1 MLRFLLGIAVGA
13 ALSFGY
19 VTWGGAMFDVIGLP
33 DRLRGN
39 LVSTASDGTLY
50 ELQQD
55 AATRR
60 RALEV
65 FFDNQ
70 AALAARIDA
79 GAGHPFLSALHVRR
93 AAREAGQLHA
103 QWQAFDVALEKPA
116 LRQALEK
123 KHAMTDTLA
132 LKREMLVDALARQ
145 PFLQDWIAR
154 HHPGTAKEGLLELL
168 AQIARRRDRS

>member
-1 MLRFLLGIAVGA
+1 MLRFLFGIVLGA

-19 VTWGGAMFDVIGLP
+19 VKWGGAFFDVISLP
-33 DRLRGN
+33 DRVRGN
-39 LVSTASDGTLY
+39 LVSIASDETLY
-50 ELQQD
+50 DLQQNAD
-55 AATRR
+55 T
-60 RALEV
+60 LEV

-79 GAGHPFLSALHVRR
+79 EAGHPFLSALYVRR

-103 QWQAFDVALEKPA
+103 QWQAFDVALAKPA

-132 LKREMLVDALARQ
+132 LKREMLVEALARQ
-145 PFLQDWIAR
+145 PFLQDWIAQ
-154 HHPGTAKEGLLELL
+154 HHPGTAKEALLELL
-168 AQIARRRDRS
+168 AQIARRRHRS